1 MAYGFE
7 AKNDSGKVIINDV
20 IQNLHFVGKAS
31 LITNDIAAGG
41 DSYNDFPGYSG
52 SNDALDGRVVFKY
65 KLTSAGTPVVFIK
78 PNDYNRWHGQVNQY
92 WTANT
97 SSATRAQAQSQ
108 NFEDMDDE
116 LSVDWWFE
124 IMVSGES
131 QSNPPDIYC
140 FINAHHMDFIASN
153 DTHGLIV
160 YKSDGTTKTFD
171 SRRQPLAITGG
182 GTASAPPSDPTNSSG
197 LPGTSSGHSWN
208 YSSNDHDFRSSN
220 RYTQHSN
227 SAANT
232 SNAMFSCPSI
242 AQGVYKRQQHGYKQS
257 CGYGVGCQDHNS
269 TAAWWVMY
277 RQAFRL
283 RSGYFDSGWTNYAA
297 GYSFSSVAEDGGW
310 FGGGGG
316 SWASGSMPYTAK
328 TINLQ
333 SNAYI
338 IADSSRYD

>member
-7 AKNDSGKVIINDV
+7 AKNDSGNVIINDT
-20 IQNLHFVGKAS
+20 IENLHFIGKATRGS
-31 LITNDIAAGG
+31 NDVAAGG

-52 SNDALDGRVVFKY
+52 SNDALDGRVVHY
-65 KLTSAGTPVVFIK
+65 YTITCSGTPVAFIK
-78 PNDYNRWHGQVNQY
+78 PNDYSRWHGIIK
-92 WTANT
+92 
-97 SSATRAQAQSQ
+97 QSVSGTTWS
-108 NFEDMDDE
+108 FDVM
-116 LSVDWWFE
+116 
-124 IMVSGES
+124 ISGES
-131 QSNPPDIYC
+131 QSNPPDLYC
-140 FINAHHMDFIASN
+140 FVNADDIPSVS
-153 DTHGLIV
+153 DTYGMIV

-197 LPGTSSGHSWN
+197 TPGTSTGHSWN

-220 RYTQHSN
+220 RYTEHSDSN
-227 SAANT
+227 ANT
-232 SNAMFSCPSI
+232 STTMFACSSL
-242 AQGVYKRQQHGYKQS
+242 AQGVYKRQQHGYKRS
-257 CGYGVGCQDHNS
+257 CGCCGFGCQDHHS

-283 RSGYFDSGWTNYAA
+283 RTGKFDSGWTNYAG
-297 GYSFSSVAEDGGW
+297 GYSFSSSYESGGW

-316 SWASGSMPYTAK
+316 SYSTGSMPYTAK

-338 IADSSRYD
+338 LADSSRYD

>member
-7 AKNDSGKVIINDV
+7 AKNDSGNIIINDT
-20 IQNLHFVGKAS
+20 IENLHFVGKATRGS
-31 LITNDIAAGG
+31 NNSDYG
-41 DSYNDFPGYSG
+41 SFPGYGG
-52 SNDALDGRVVFKY
+52 SNNSLDGRVIHY
-65 KLTSAGTPVVFIK
+65 YTITCSGTPVAFIK
-78 PNDYNRWHGQVNQY
+78 PTDYARWHGIIK
-92 WTANT
+92 
-97 SSATRAQAQSQ
+97 QS
-108 NFEDMDDE
+108 
-116 LSVDWWFE
+116 
-124 IMVSGES
+124 VSGTTWS
-131 QSNPPDIYC
+131 FDVMISGTSTSNPPEIYC
-140 FINAHHMDFIASN
+140 FVNADDVPSTSE
-153 DTHGLIV
+153 THGMIV
-160 YKSDGTTKTFD
+160 FKSDGTTKTFD

-197 LPGTSSGHSWN
+197 LPGNSSGHSWN

-220 RYTQHSN
+220 RYTAHSD
-227 SAANT
+227 SSANT
-232 SNAMFSCPSI
+232 STAMFACSSL
-242 AQGVYKRQQHGYKQS
+242 AQGVYKRQQHGHKAS
-257 CGYGVGCQDHNS
+257 CRFSCFGWCCGGYQDHYS
-269 TAAWWVMY
+269 TAAFWVMY

-316 SWASGSMPYTAK
+316 SWSSGSMPYTAK